1 MVSSRKAFSSA
12 LALGIAVALL
22 ALVVAG
28 CSSIAGAVSAAIGK
42 SSAPSADSPK
52 STNDSASEKSGSRAS
67 KTMAYQYE
75 FNAFYGGMW
84 NMGWLGYKESTY
96 KIGQGTIWKFTG
108 SGKGSDDAVTFERA
122 LLKVNAD
129 SAQWWRFKLD
139 TSERSTLYE
148 FLVSADA
155 KVQKVRFKDPDT
167 GTIEEFV
174 PSSTGPSGGSTATP
188 KSQAD
193 MAKYRVDRKMVK
205 VQAGSFMADHYLYPD
220 EQGNG
225 STESWVAQSVP
236 GSILKSVYTRS
247 KDKQTSTVELIQIE
261 TGITT
266 VLGSY

>member
-1 MVSSRKAFSSA
+1 MDSSRRAFSSA

-22 ALVVAG
+22 AFVLAG
-28 CSSIAGAVSAAIGK
+28 CSSIAGAVSAAIGT
-42 SSAPSADSPK
+42 SSSPSAGSPK
-52 STNDSASEKSGSRAS
+52 STNDSAGEKARS
-67 KTMAYQYE
+67 KTGNTMAYQYE

-84 NMGWLGYKESTY
+84 NMGWLGYKEPTY
-96 KIGQGTIWKFTG
+96 KIGQGTIWRFTS

-129 SAQWWRFKLD
+129 SSQWWRFKLD
-139 TSERSTLYE
+139 TIERSTLYE
-148 FLVSADA
+148 FLVSADG
-155 KVQKVRFKDPDT
+155 KVQKVRFKNPDT

-174 PSSTGPSGGSTATP
+174 PSSTGPSGGPTATP
-188 KSQAD
+188 KSQAE

-225 STESWVAQSVP
+225 NTESWVAQSVP
-236 GSILKSVYTRS
+236 GSILKSVSTRS

-261 TGITT
+261 TGVTT
-266 VLGSY
+266 ALGSY